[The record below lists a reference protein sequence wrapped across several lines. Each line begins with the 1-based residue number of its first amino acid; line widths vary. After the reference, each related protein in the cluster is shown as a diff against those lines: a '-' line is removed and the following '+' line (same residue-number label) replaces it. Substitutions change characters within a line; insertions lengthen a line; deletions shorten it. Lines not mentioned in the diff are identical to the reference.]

1 MMMPSSLSYL
11 SVLLVI
17 SVVLM
22 SVNAIASE
30 LPSLS
35 VDLHKSNSN
44 SINRDL
50 SDNEV
55 SNRIRFLQAR
65 FERGTLHAQLW
76 QYGWLAGFSTAVASR
91 TYAVASEEDAP
102 QRFDAAVGIFTS
114 LSGVLSVA
122 LKPLPASFSAKK
134 LRAMPGA
141 TADQRRIK
149 LQYGEQLLMA
159 SAQEAKRRRGWT
171 IQGVFLL
178 EQLLAG
184 LAIGIIDDRPKDGL
198 LTAVSGMIASE
209 LFTFTMPTKSIV
221 DLNVYANTAFSD
233 KVISKQVA
241 PSARRQFF
249 LTPHARGIRVAY
261 FF

>member
-1 MMMPSSLSYL
+1 
-11 SVLLVI
+11 
-17 SVVLM
+17 M
-22 SVNAIASE
+22 SANAIASE

-35 VDLHKSNSN
+35 VDLHKSISN

-50 SDNEV
+50 SRDLSRDMSDDEV
-55 SNRIRFLQAR
+55 SNRLRFLQAR

-91 TYAVASEEDAP
+91 TYTVASEEDTP

-122 LKPLPASFSAKK
+122 FKPLPASFSAKK

-141 TADQRRIK
+141 TADQRRVK

-221 DLNVYANTAFSD
+221 DLNIYSNTAFSD
-233 KVISKQVA
+233 KAISQQVA
-241 PSARRQFF
+241 PSARRPFF
-249 LTPHARGIRVAY
+249 IAPHARGIRVAY